1 MAAPCLTEPSMTANI
16 RTLATAKKD
25 ARGGHWA
32 LKVQAGAYTSP
43 SNHVKLWRDAAQTIC
58 DQLKAM
64 GCSLPG
70 CLQRLESWFSLPTM
84 VGGTS
89 RAFYG
94 YLLLCGERKVIDI
107 QFREGEGFY
116 GIVEFV
122 INDPAAFD
130 SGPDAHYVVHTIAWA
145 RIPGRSVKLK
155 TITKHWSDIGMEE
168 TVCAQSR
175 KLVYT
180 FNKAKLEK
188 HERMNEVG
196 RTKTLLIREAAVVTA
211 VPVGGEGGGSTPHG
225 LPRITT
231 ADGVVAAAAQPVT
244 PGLFSKA
251 LARQP
256 APPPPAALPS
266 LSSVLGLAGHPPPP
280 PDHLHFYGVHSPL
293 DVLAVVARREGG
305 HSSVDF
311 VNYAPQSSLD
321 VLASV
326 ATHAFV
332 RPCPSKKQRR

>member
-1 MAAPCLTEPSMTANI
+1 M
-16 RTLATAKKD
+16 
-25 ARGGHWA
+25 
-32 LKVQAGAYTSP
+32 
-43 SNHVKLWRDAAQTIC
+43 
-58 DQLKAM
+58 
-64 GCSLPG
+64 
-70 CLQRLESWFSLPTM
+70 
-84 VGGTS
+84 
-89 RAFYG
+89 
-94 YLLLCGERKVIDI
+94 
-107 QFREGEGFY
+107 
-116 GIVEFV
+116 EFV

-196 RTKTLLIREAAVVTA
+196 RTKTLLIREAAIVTA

-231 ADGVVAAAAQPVT
+231 ADGVVVAAAQPVT

-251 LARQP
+251 LAFPELDINHLPLAAQEKVPVEGP
-256 APPPPAALPS
+256 AGSADHGWQREPALEALQASWQAAARGLQLIAYRLCCVAPELDVVAGRGVCASLNFQRPVPAAC
-266 LSSVLGLAGHPPPP
+266 VLFGGCQRPYVCSHRGFGQTRCCH
-280 PDHLHFYGVHSPL
+280 DVYFIYQYGWIGN
-293 DVLAVVARREGG
+293 D
-305 HSSVDF
+305 
-311 VNYAPQSSLD
+311 
-321 VLASV
+321 
-326 ATHAFV
+326 
-332 RPCPSKKQRR
+332 KQFE